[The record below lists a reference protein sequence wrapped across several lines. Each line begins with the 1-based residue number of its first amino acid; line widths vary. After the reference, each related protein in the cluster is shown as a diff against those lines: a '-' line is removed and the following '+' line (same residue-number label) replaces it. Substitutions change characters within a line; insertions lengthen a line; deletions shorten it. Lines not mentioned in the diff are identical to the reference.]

1 LVGKEPKDYRRLGE
15 MQKEFKPFSDLWL
28 NTKTWFSRHEA
39 WTTGPWEEIDPEEL
53 DQTFENV
60 QKSIAGATK
69 YFKNRD
75 FPKILANAQ
84 TMKEKVDAFKPV
96 VPLALSLRKKGM
108 VDRHWDQISN
118 TVGFDIRPVE
128 GFTLTMVCDKGML
141 NHVELAEEVGEK
153 AYKEFN
159 IETSLRK
166 MQADWEGIEFT
177 LPQFK

>member
-1 LVGKEPKDYRRLGE
+1 
-15 MQKEFKPFSDLWL
+15 
-28 NTKTWFSRHEA
+28 
-39 WTTGPWEEIDPEEL
+39 
-53 DQTFENV
+53 
-60 QKSIAGATK
+60 
-69 YFKNRD
+69 
-75 FPKILANAQ
+75 
-84 TMKEKVDAFKPV
+84 MKEKVDAFKPV